1 MSYILLLLPDFLLIV
16 SGLLLCR
23 YTALDRPLWQAAER
37 LVYYVLFPTLLFT
50 AIARNPLKLQQATHL
65 ALAGLGTVSCGI
77 ALAYALSHWPL
88 INRWRYA
95 SGAQTAFRFNSYV
108 GLAVADRL
116 GGAPSVAWM
125 AVLLAV
131 CVPVCNLAAVL
142 PLAKQGGHSV
152 GREVVRNP
160 MIVSTLAGL
169 AFNLLSLQLPEVLGA
184 TLQRVAAA
192 ALPVGLMAVG
202 AGLQLGSLVASPRM
216 AVAFLGIRHAVLP
229 LIALGLVGALGLPVA
244 QQSVVVLFAA
254 LPTASG
260 AYVLAARMGGDGP
273 FVSGL
278 VTLSTLLGM
287 LSIPFWLGWV

>member
-1 MSYILLLLPDFLLIV
+1 MSYALLLLPDCLLILT
-16 SGLLLCR
+16 GLLLCH
-23 YTALDRPLWQAAER
+23 YTALGRPVWEAAER
-37 LVYYVLFPTLLFT
+37 LVYFVFFPALLFT
-50 AIARNPLKLQQATHL
+50 AIARNPLQLGQATHL
-65 ALAGLGTVSCGI
+65 ALAGLATVSCGI
-77 ALAYALSHWPL
+77 AMAYVLSHWPQ
-88 INRWRYA
+88 INQWRYA

-108 GLAVADRL
+108 GLALADRL

-160 MIVSTLAGL
+160 MIVSTLSGL
-169 AFNLLSLQLPEVLGA
+169 AFNLLGLQLPDVLSM

-202 AGLQLGSLVASPRM
+202 AGLHMGSLRASPRM
-216 AVAFLGIRHAVLP
+216 AAAFMGVRHAVLP
-229 LIALGLVGALGLPVA
+229 LIALGLVKLLGLPLA

-260 AYVLAARMGGDGP
+260 AYVLAARLGGDAP

-278 VTLSTLLGM
+278 VTVSTVLGM